1 MTEIFRQAFAQAAS
15 DKLIDKPELLQLRQI
30 KNELQKSAPGSEAAR
45 VAARTLQ
52 SLDSYQGTTR
62 VNQPIAQSD
71 GKPLYYDF
79 KFTPTYSENELVPG
93 KTPLEVVSNLS
104 QGDELAE
111 TKQDNV
117 RCAAATV
124 LNAYLLLGG
133 KFENLPN
140 KLGLK
145 LESAELT
152 YANAHRVQEAIY
164 LKANVNGGE
173 GLNISDSNRYDFET
187 GRITRPEVVGESRI
201 AANLIGL
208 KTHALMGPTRE
219 KMTER
224 EPAVK
229 AYLSQNAKAVFYL
242 TVQGG
247 PPVRAPQ
254 DYEKYNHAVTV
265 YHEKGQFY
273 LLDTGVNDNG
283 AGRAMKRLNPI
294 EVKELLYDNKGYVFG
309 LSFPEPS
316 PANTSGPAGKP

>member
-1 MTEIFRQAFAQAAS
+1 
-15 DKLIDKPELLQLRQI
+15 
-30 KNELQKSAPGSEAAR
+30 
-45 VAARTLQ
+45 
-52 SLDSYQGTTR
+52 
-62 VNQPIAQSD
+62 
-71 GKPLYYDF
+71 
-79 KFTPTYSENELVPG
+79 
-93 KTPLEVVSNLS
+93 
-104 QGDELAE
+104 
-111 TKQDNV
+111 
-117 RCAAATV
+117 V

-133 KFENLPN
+133 KFEELPS

-145 LESAELT
+145 PEHSDLT
-152 YANAHRVQEAIY
+152 YANVHRVQEALY

-173 GLNISDSNRYDFET
+173 GLNISDSNRYDFQT

-201 AANLIGL
+201 AANLLGL

-229 AYLSQNAKAVFYL
+229 AYLAQNPKAVFYL

-254 DYEKYNHAVTV
+254 EYEKYNHAVSV
-265 YHEKGQFY
+265 YHEKGKFF

-283 AGRAMKRLNPI
+283 AGRAMKPLNPT

-309 LSFPEPS
+309 LSFAEPA
-316 PANTSGPAGKP
+316 PQGATGKP